1 MRRFG
6 RTFLYIVLAL
16 LLVSSGLAALWLG
29 LVPQRYSPLAPISL
43 DQRPEWFVGFRLAA
57 LRRDKDQCRALL
69 ASPHLTAT
77 PIPDEPIRHG
87 CGWSNAVTM
96 SSAGG
101 AEVGAARITCE
112 MAAALALWIT
122 YEVQPRALSAFGA
135 RVVSVGDM
143 GTYACRNI
151 LGSKTFANMRSQHA
165 LANAVDIADF
175 RLENGKVIS
184 VARNWKSRDREARFL
199 HEVHERACGYFRVA
213 LGPDYNSA
221 HHDHFHFDRGVFTRC
236 K

>member
-6 RTFLYIVLAL
+6 RTFLLLVLVL
-16 LLVSSGLAALWLG
+16 LLAASGLAALWLG

-43 DQRPEWFVGFRLAA
+43 DERPGWFVNYRLAA
-57 LRRDKDQCRALL
+57 LRRDKDRCRALL
-69 ASPHLTAT
+69 ASPQLAAT
-77 PIPDEPIRHG
+77 PIADKPISNG
-87 CGWSNAVTM
+87 CGWSNAVRMT
-96 SSAGG
+96 SAGG
-101 AEVGAARITCE
+101 AELGAARISCE
-112 MAAALALWIT
+112 MAAALALWIA

-135 RVVSVGDM
+135 RVVAIGDM

-151 LGSKTFANMRSQHA
+151 IGSKAFSKMRSQHA
-165 LANAVDIADF
+165 LANAVDIATF

-184 VARNWKSRDREARFL
+184 VARNWKGRDREARFL
-199 HEVHERACGYFRVA
+199 HDVHERACGYFRVA
-213 LGPDYNSA
+213 LGPEYNSA